1 MDKIIKKKKW
11 TVKKIL
17 TIVGVSAFGLFIV
30 YLLFIRDN
38 KSKLYVNEEQ
48 LSIATVA
55 ASKFQEFIPVDGVV
69 APKTTVY
76 IDAVM
81 GGTVEEI
88 YVEDG
93 VLLQIGDSIIKLAN
107 ANMELNYMDQE
118 TRMYDAIN
126 NLQNSKIALEQNKF
140 MRQKEI
146 VNLQY
151 QIDEATKDFDRSE
164 TLYKDSVI
172 STKEFEDASRDF
184 GFTVKQLNLS
194 MELQRLDSI
203 AAEDQKKQIDAS
215 ILRMQN
221 NLALLHKNMKKLL
234 VIAPVDGQLSSFNA
248 EIGETKGAGQRLGQ
262 IDVMDG
268 YKLQANIDESYISRV
283 TKGQEAE
290 FDFSNQTYTLHI
302 KKIYTEVAGGS
313 FQVDLLFNGDPPGQ
327 IKRGQTVQLRLM
339 FSSANNAVI
348 VKRGGFFQETGGNW
362 IYVVDPIG
370 GYAEKRNIR
379 IGRKNTKFYE
389 VLEGLEPGE
398 QVIVSSYDSFGN
410 KDRLIFR

>member
-203 AAEDQKKQIDAS
+203 AAEDQKRQIDAS
-215 ILRMQN
+215 IMRMQN

-268 YKLQANIDESYISRV
+268 YKLQANIDERYISRV